1 MRVSTSVSSPEVCAV
16 RLPVSF
22 LLRKAKQY
30 RVLYLSKSHDIFS
43 FRRLLEQNL
52 CPDILLKS
60 SQISVEGFSK
70 RQISHTQGHCSEA
83 RQVGLSRIDLL
94 AFCKLISSVF
104 DGVSGQKTGAQL
116 IFECDE
122 VELFGGSTCLGL
134 SSPLESIVSKR
145 VAAKATLNVGFF
157 RSGTTAKKQY
167 NARNQS

>member
-122 VELFGGSTCLGL
+122 VV
-134 SSPLESIVSKR
+134 LESIVSKR

-157 RSGTTAKKQY
+157 RSGTTSKKQY